1 MLKSEK
7 SRIINTMM
15 LSLAVIVLVLAGCA
29 SPSRRG
35 PITGETKDPVKV
47 TPERPADIVIVDAN
61 QTAAEG
67 NLKKAA
73 FMLDDLIKSHP
84 ENIKA
89 LRLLAKIY
97 SSLGEEDKSLSI
109 WERVFSLDPSDPDA
123 VYETGQAL
131 ASRQNWSQLRLHIQE
146 LENIGKADKRHFLL
160 IGQADIQLGYK
171 TEAEKYLQKA
181 KGLQQTDILLG
192 KLYYGQGRYSE
203 SETAFKRALRKNPDN
218 YSVHLHLGYINY
230 SRKRYSAAVE
240 HYQKATSISSN
251 KAHTYLC
258 LAAVYQKMGDSASAI
273 KYFENGLSLTGTP
286 GIERKKAYNTLCRL
300 LVKTGNIQEVY
311 SIIRRGLKEF
321 PDSGGLYFYWG
332 IILLKDGS
340 PTDAKSKFK
349 KAAQD
354 PVWRKAALQ
363 RFHSIP

>member
-1 MLKSEK
+1 MLKAGR
-7 SRIINTMM
+7 SRITNIILMP
-15 LSLAVIVLVLAGCA
+15 SIIVILAGCA
-29 SPSRRG
+29 G
-35 PITGETKDPVKV
+35 PTPRKPVTGETEDPVKI
-47 TPERPADIVIVDAN
+47 TPQQSAEFIIVDAN
-61 QTAAEG
+61 QTAAAG

-73 FMLDDLIKSHP
+73 FMLEDLIQSQP

-97 SSLGEEDKSLSI
+97 NSLGKEDKSLSL
-109 WERVFSLDPSDPDA
+109 WERVFSLDPYDPDA

-146 LENIGKADKRHFLL
+146 LEKSGKADNRHFLL
-160 IGQADIQLGYK
+160 IGRADIHLGYK

-192 KLYYGQGRYSE
+192 KLYYGQGRYSKA
-203 SETAFKRALRKNPDN
+203 ETAFKRALRKNPNN

-230 SRKRYSAAVE
+230 SRERYSAAVE
-240 HYQKATSISSN
+240 HYRKATSISSN
-251 KAHTYLC
+251 DSHTYLC

-300 LVKTGNIQEVY
+300 LVKTGNIQKIY

-340 PTDAKSKFK
+340 PTSAKSKFK

-354 PVWRKAALQ
+354 PIWRKAALQ
-363 RFHSIP
+363 RFHSIH